1 MVTVQCR
8 LHSGPALAGRLCGAM
23 VMNIGWRCRACS
35 SGGYAARRGYGVKSE
50 AKLCANSPGTREYHV
65 KQLKI

>member
-23 VMNIGWRCRACS
+23 VENIGWRCR
-35 SGGYAARRGYGVKSE
+35 GVLERYAARRGYGVKSE

>member
-1 MVTVQCR
+1 
-8 LHSGPALAGRLCGAM
+8 M
-23 VMNIGWRCRACS
+23 VMNIGWRRCRVLEWG
-35 SGGYAARRGYGVKSE
+35 GGYAARRGYGVKSE

>member
-1 MVTVQCR
+1 MVE
-8 LHSGPALAGRLCGAM
+8 
-23 VMNIGWRCRACS
+23 NIGWRCR
-35 SGGYAARRGYGVKSE
+35 GVLERYAARRGYGVKSE

>member
-23 VMNIGWRCRACS
+23 VMNIGGWRCRVLER
-35 SGGYAARRGYGVKSE
+35 YAARRGYGVKSE